1 MAQQTVARRLPRQER
16 GERRVARIL
25 DAAAE
30 VFAEKGYDE
39 ATTNLIARRAETS
52 IGSLYQFFPNKE
64 SILRALA
71 DRYARQLRALYD
83 RVLVPEAAA
92 LPLPALLDSLI
103 DPLVEFCAT
112 TAGFGALVAEGAQD
126 GAGDDIDQEV
136 FGRVEAIYAARAPGV
151 DADQIRL
158 SALVSVQVVKTLL
171 SLIKAGAPDTPER
184 ARLVA
189 EFKRL
194 LGAYLADMTR

>member
-1 MAQQTVARRLPRQER
+1 MTQQIVARRVPRQER
-16 GERRVARIL
+16 GERRVARLL

-30 VFAEKGYDE
+30 VFAEKGYE
-39 ATTNLIARRAETS
+39 AATTNLIAERAETS

-71 DRYARQLRALYD
+71 DRYAAQVRALYD

-112 TAGFGALVAEGAQD
+112 TAGFAALVVGGVQD

-151 DADQIRL
+151 DPSQIRL

-171 SLIKAGAPDTPER
+171 SLIKGGASEH

-189 EFKRL
+189 EFKHL
-194 LGAYLADMTR
+194 LRAYLAHVIGD